1 MSNKHRKKILFICT
15 GNSARSV
22 MAEVLVNELSE
33 GRYVAFSAGANPSG
47 TINPLTIET
56 LKKNKHNT
64 DGLRSKPID
73 EFVTQKIDIVI
84 TVCDHAREWCPVWP
98 KKTKVLH
105 WGFEDPAD
113 FEGGE
118 EEKAIFFNSV
128 YLQIRIRISEF
139 LQK

>member
-64 DGLRSKPID
+64 ATPLIYS
-73 EFVTQKIDIVI
+73 F
-84 TVCDHAREWCPVWP
+84 
-98 KKTKVLH
+98 
-105 WGFEDPAD
+105 
-113 FEGGE
+113 
-118 EEKAIFFNSV
+118 
-128 YLQIRIRISEF
+128 YISF
-139 LQK
+139 